1 MAKKLPGPK
10 TLPIIGLA
18 LDIALLK
25 PHELN
30 DLCSA
35 LLAKHKPFSASRS
48 MGVLRV
54 ITIDPDH
61 AEEILK
67 STKYISKGLEY
78 FPIIPW
84 LRTGLLTSKG
94 EKWVARRKMLTPT
107 FHFEILEQYLPIIN
121 QNALDLCDKLTSHV
135 FSEIN
140 LITHIS
146 RLTLNVIVETA
157 MGTKLHGQEGEEYIK
172 AVTKACAMV
181 MKRAQDPTLFNDY
194 FFYFSWSGYQTRK
207 CLKTLHQF
215 TENVIKERR
224 AEYRKKKQN
233 LTENSEGRKRKA
245 FLDFLIEFSE
255 QDPDLMNDLDIR
267 EEVDTFM
274 FEGHDTTA
282 MSLCWTLFLLASH
295 QEIQDKVV
303 SEIEDI
309 FGPQECKDIRKEH
322 LKKMEYLEKVLK
334 ESLRLYPSVPYISRW
349 LEQDLVLGEYTI
361 PAQSNIGIMS
371 YLMHRSPELYPD
383 PEKFD
388 PERFSK
394 ENSAGRHPF
403 AYIPFSA
410 GPRNCIGQRFAMME
424 EKVILTQLLRKF
436 RFEAVSSPDQV
447 KCIPYVVLRPL
458 NSELMVR
465 ITPRRNA
472 E

>member
-1 MAKKLPGPK
+1 MWLMILLLAPFLLIFLYFFVALIICYKWDTPKRNYVMAKKLPGPK

-48 MGVLRV
+48 MGSL
-54 ITIDPDH
+54 IKLSPGDTK
-61 AEEILK
+61 EILK

-94 EKWVARRKMLTPT
+94 KAQVKTR
-107 FHFEILEQYLPIIN
+107 PIFTVH
-121 QNALDLCDKLTSHV
+121 K
-135 FSEIN
+135 
-140 LITHIS
+140 
-146 RLTLNVIVETA
+146 TA

-233 LTENSEGRKRKA
+233 LT
-245 FLDFLIEFSE
+245 
-255 QDPDLMNDLDIR
+255 DLQTDNNESSSVILKKPRR
-267 EEVDTFM
+267 EAEL
-274 FEGHDTTA
+274 E
-282 MSLCWTLFLLASH
+282 S
-295 QEIQDKVV
+295 DKVV

>member
-1 MAKKLPGPK
+1 MGTKLHGQEGEEYIKAVTKACAMVMKRAQDP
-10 TLPIIGLA
+10 TLF
-18 LDIALLK
+18 
-25 PHELN
+25 N
-30 DLCSA
+30 DYFFY
-35 LLAKHKPFSASRS
+35 FSWS
-48 MGVLRV
+48 
-54 ITIDPDH
+54 
-61 AEEILK
+61 
-67 STKYISKGLEY
+67 
-78 FPIIPW
+78 
-84 LRTGLLTSKG
+84 
-94 EKWVARRKMLTPT
+94 
-107 FHFEILEQYLPIIN
+107 
-121 QNALDLCDKLTSHV
+121 
-135 FSEIN
+135 
-140 LITHIS
+140 
-146 RLTLNVIVETA
+146 ETA

-233 LTENSEGRKRKA
+233 LTGETKLYLQTDNNESSSVILKKPR
-245 FLDFLIEFSE
+245 
-255 QDPDLMNDLDIR
+255 R
-267 EEVDTFM
+267 EAEL
-274 FEGHDTTA
+274 E
-282 MSLCWTLFLLASH
+282 S
-295 QEIQDKVV
+295 DKVV